1 MPVLFEDQPEALENF
16 DDANHGYLR
25 ISVTP
30 NQIQIDYI
38 AVPDPSTGFQHK
50 VLDPSDSVTVHL
62 P

>member
-1 MPVLFEDQPEALENF
+1 MPIA
-16 DDANHGYLR
+16 GYLR

-38 AVPDPSTGFQHK
+38 AVPDPGPGFQHK
-50 VLDPSDSVTVHL
+50 VLDPSGNPVTVHL